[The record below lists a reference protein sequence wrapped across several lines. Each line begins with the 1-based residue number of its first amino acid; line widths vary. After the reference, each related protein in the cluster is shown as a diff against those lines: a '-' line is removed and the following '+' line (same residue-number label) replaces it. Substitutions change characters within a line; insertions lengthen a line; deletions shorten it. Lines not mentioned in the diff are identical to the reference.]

1 VEALIVASLVELLA
15 WDLLEHREDHFR
27 EAVEEVL
34 ALMHPQ
40 NLEEILRVT
49 EAQEFSLYILL

>member
-1 VEALIVASLVELLA
+1 
-15 WDLLEHREDHFR
+15 
-27 EAVEEVL
+27 VEEVL